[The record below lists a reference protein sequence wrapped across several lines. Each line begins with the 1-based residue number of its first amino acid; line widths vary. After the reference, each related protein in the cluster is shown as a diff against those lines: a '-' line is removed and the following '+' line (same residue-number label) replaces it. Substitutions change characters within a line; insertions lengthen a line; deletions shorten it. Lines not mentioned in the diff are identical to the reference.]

1 MAARRLNTYGIALSM
16 FLLMFLMVI
25 TPAIDEPNLTFENVS
40 ETSGRQGEGGLSDVD
55 CSGYTFEDLFDY
67 NFALFNIDIGEDWA
81 TAGMDATAFVNGS
94 NSATVRDNLDELFDG
109 APGGNNDW
117 ISTDERE
124 AVREIGPMCIE
135 DMETRM
141 GLREGMPHRTNSS
154 VDWND
159 LEFVE
164 EGIALDEVDLIAANH
179 PQERACTNW
188 GASQDCREIPT
199 SATEDLQI
207 SLFVKSGEDLSL
219 IHI

>member
-25 TPAIDEPNLTFENVS
+25 TPAIDEPNLTLKMCLKLVEDKEKVGYL
-40 ETSGRQGEGGLSDVD
+40 TLIVQDILSRICLIIILHCLISISVK
-55 CSGYTFEDLFDY
+55 T
-67 NFALFNIDIGEDWA
+67 A

-164 EGIALDEVDLIAANH
+164 EGIAPDEVDLIAANH
-179 PQERACTNW
+179 PQERLYKL
-188 GASQDCREIPT
+188 GRIPR
-199 SATEDLQI
+199 LP
-207 SLFVKSGEDLSL
+207 
-219 IHI
+219 

>member
-117 ISTDERE
+117 ISTDEE
-124 AVREIGPMCIE
+124 KLLEKSDPCAS
-135 DMETRM
+135 
-141 GLREGMPHRTNSS
+141 RT
-154 VDWND
+154 WK
-159 LEFVE
+159 LEW
-164 EGIALDEVDLIAANH
+164 A
-179 PQERACTNW
+179 
-188 GASQDCREIPT
+188 
-199 SATEDLQI
+199 
-207 SLFVKSGEDLSL
+207 FVKEC
-219 IHI
+219 HTAPTVA